1 MDSFNISPSF
11 MWFLIGIFLLVLE
24 AATPGFFLMFFGFGA
39 LVVSALLLVAPLSE
53 NWQWA
58 LFLVLSVTSLLVFR
72 KKIKVLF
79 TGRMAKTDNIDDPVI
94 SEQYIGREVSILKD
108 VSKEHPGLA
117 ELNGTNWEAR
127 TEGPALAAGKRA
139 RVLRLEGLSL
149 VVAAAD
155 EPIEQADKKY

>member
-1 MDSFNISPSF
+1 

-39 LVVSALLLVAPLSE
+39 LVVSALLLVVPLGD

-58 LFLVLSVTSLLVFR
+58 LFLVTSVSSLLVFR
-72 KKIKVLF
+72 KKIKVIF
-79 TGRMAKTDNIDDPVI
+79 TGRMAKNDNIDDPVI
-94 SEQYIGREVSILKD
+94 SEQYIGREVTILKD
-108 VSKEHPGLA
+108 VSKEQPGLA

-127 TEGPALAAGKRA
+127 TEGPSLAAGKRA

-149 VVAAAD
+149 VLATAD
-155 EPIEQADKKY
+155 EPIEPSDKKL